1 MRILPADP
9 LYGLLL
15 AIYKESLK
23 TIGFSF
29 AEKLICKA
37 LGPAD
42 YKSVFLES
50 LMKQIKEERHFPGDV
65 LYTSGEIEGSKPFN
79 HCAYFF
85 TNVQYKHSVVLG
97 VGRHIGIVLD
107 TNESEYVVVEKKGS
121 FELYRPRKVF
131 GSVEFLNGQERSHW
145 AICLQNCLLFAVSRQ
160 ALLDNHHLL
169 TLEEKESIAM
179 SSEIMQNKRCLICKE
194 EHFFLHCPYSFVTLK
209 SIIKSTQ
216 SKNKLN
222 R

>member
-1 MRILPADP
+1 
-9 LYGLLL
+9 
-15 AIYKESLK
+15 
-23 TIGFSF
+23 
-29 AEKLICKA
+29 
-37 LGPAD
+37 
-42 YKSVFLES
+42 
-50 LMKQIKEERHFPGDV
+50 MKQIKEERHFPGDV

-194 EHFFLHCPYSFVTLK
+194 EHFFLHCPFSFPISKFILEPTYNVTKFDTLRTHHRRK
-209 SIIKSTQ
+209 IRTTNAWHYFPHIFNIKM
-216 SKNKLN
+216 
-222 R
+222 